1 MMLNKLLTYLKYEE
15 QLLLELNNL
24 AEKQQFALVKFQM
37 DELEQIVKYQEEV
50 ANNLKLAEDQRMHLL
65 MSYFRISKR
74 EAMELSLSKIEE
86 YFSNEEK
93 VEINKVKAKLKRLL
107 SDLSDKNLANKVLT
121 NRARHSI
128 REIINVFTN
137 GNNNVYSVRV

>member
-1 MMLNKLLTYLKYEE
+1 MILNKLLTYLKYEE
-15 QLLLELNNL
+15 QLLVELNNL

-37 DELEQIVKYQEEV
+37 EELEQIVKYQEEV
-50 ANNLKLAEDQRMHLL
+50 ANNLKLAEDQRMNIL
-65 MSYFRISKR
+65 MSYFKISRK

-86 YFSNEEK
+86 HFNNDERI
-93 VEINKVKAKLKRLL
+93 EIYKIKNKLRRLL